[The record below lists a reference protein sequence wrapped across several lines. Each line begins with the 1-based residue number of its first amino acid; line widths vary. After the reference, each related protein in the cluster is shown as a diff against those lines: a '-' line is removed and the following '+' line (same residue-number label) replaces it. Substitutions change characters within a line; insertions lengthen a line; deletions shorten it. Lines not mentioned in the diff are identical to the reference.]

1 MALQLKYFAI
11 ALATSTL
18 VFACSSSDD
27 DDNAGGSAGTGG
39 GASGTGGSV
48 VTGGSGGGD
57 VGGSG
62 GGDVG
67 GSGGGDVGGS
77 GGGVVTGGSGGGETG
92 GSGGGQTGGT
102 GGGTTGGYGSLTTVS
117 MSSAF
122 IFDGSKLSDQAYL
135 QGHMDGVQMSPAFTG
150 TYTTAGSPIPP
161 SGTQTLAVAA
171 HMANPPS
178 VGIIQQSIAGQSIAS
193 PMVQMMFASDVVAS
207 GPVSVGLE
215 QTSGAQLFVMDSTGA
230 QSGCIAAIGI
240 GEIQVTNAVN
250 TNATDG
256 GQIALQGAN
265 IALYHPSDTPYGNI
279 QADLESQ
286 MAVCPFK

>member
-27 DDNAGGSAGTGG
+27 DDNSGGSAGTGG
-39 GASGTGGSV
+39 GASGSGGS
-48 VTGGSGGGD
+48 
-57 VGGSG
+57 
-62 GGDVG
+62 
-67 GSGGGDVGGS
+67 
-77 GGGVVTGGSGGGETG
+77 VVTGGSGGGETG
-92 GSGGGQTGGT
+92 GTGGGETGGTGGGETGGTGGGATGGT

-161 SGTQTLAVAA
+161 AGTQTLAVAT

-178 VGIIQQSIAGQSIAS
+178 VGIIQQSLSGQTLAS
-193 PMVQMMFASDVVAS
+193 PMVQMMFASDVLAS
-207 GPVSVGLE
+207 GPVDVGLE

-240 GEIQVTNAVN
+240 GQVQVTNAVN

-256 GQIALQGAN
+256 GQLALQGAN

-279 QADLESQ
+279 QADLEAQ